1 MPQKESHRAVAV
13 SLKTSDAL
21 RAEMQQ
27 ILHLAAEPLR
37 PHDNAKSRL
46 ARAAVA
52 LRLAPRRAY
61 ALWYGEERMLIRV
74 EEAARLRAEKVRLY
88 QLRLVR
94 LRREIA
100 ETERLLGVQRS
111 ELVEADKAA
120 ARRAV
125 QPNCQLVLPL
135 GKPA

>member
-1 MPQKESHRAVAV
+1 MPQKESHRSAAV

-21 RAEMQQ
+21 RVEMQQ

-37 PHDNAKSRL
+37 PRDNAKSRL
-46 ARAAVA
+46 ARATAV

-61 ALWYGEERMLIRV
+61 ALWYGEERMLIRE
-74 EEAARLRAEKVRLY
+74 EEAARLRAEQVRLY
-88 QLRLVR
+88 QLRLCR

-100 ETERLLGVQRS
+100 ETERFLGVQRS
-111 ELVEADKAA
+111 ALEAAEVA
-120 ARRAV
+120 PRRAV
-125 QPNCQLVLPL
+125 QQDRQLVLPL

>member
-1 MPQKESHRAVAV
+1 MPQRESRRAAAV

-21 RAEMQQ
+21 RVEMQQ

-37 PHDNAKSRL
+37 PRDNAKSRL
-46 ARAAVA
+46 ARAAAV

-61 ALWYGEERMLIRV
+61 ALWYGEERMLIRE

-100 ETERLLGVQRS
+100 ETERFLGVQRS
-111 ELVEADKAA
+111 ALEAAEVA
-120 ARRAV
+120 PRRAV
-125 QPNCQLVLPL
+125 QQDRQLVLPL

>member
-1 MPQKESHRAVAV
+1 
-13 SLKTSDAL
+13 LKTSDAL

-37 PHDNAKSRL
+37 PRDNAKSRL

-61 ALWYGEERMLIRV
+61 ALWYGEERMLIRA
-74 EEAARLRAEKVRLY
+74 EEAARLRAEQVRLY
-88 QLRLVR
+88 QLRLCR

-100 ETERLLGVQRS
+100 ETERFLGVQQS
-111 ELVEADKAA
+111 ALEAAEVA
-120 ARRAV
+120 SRRAV
-125 QPNCQLVLPL
+125 QQDRQLVLPL

>member
-1 MPQKESHRAVAV
+1 MPQKESHRAAAGA
-13 SLKTSDAL
+13 LKTADAL

-37 PHDNAKSRL
+37 PRDNAKSRL
-46 ARAAVA
+46 ARATIA

-61 ALWYGEERMLIRV
+61 ALWYGEERMLIRA

-100 ETERLLGVQRS
+100 ETERFLGVQRS
-111 ELVEADKAA
+111 ALEAAEVA
-120 ARRAV
+120 PRRAV
-125 QPNCQLVLPL
+125 QQDRQLVLPL

>member
-1 MPQKESHRAVAV
+1 MPQKESHRATAV

-37 PHDNAKSRL
+37 PRDNAKSRL

-61 ALWYGEERMLIRV
+61 ALWYGEERMLIRA

-100 ETERLLGVQRS
+100 ETERFLGVQRS
-111 ELVEADKAA
+111 ELVEAAEVA
-120 ARRAV
+120 ARRAA
-125 QPNCQLVLPL
+125 QPTCQLVLPL